1 MTNNLRNNML
11 TSLTSIFN
19 NEINEINFNTK
30 NKENRLS
37 DTLMDINELKVDMDT
52 ILMNAKNDKRFYKL
66 LNLCIKYDIHLFNQ
80 HNNNCILLK
89 IEQLLYQTCQKQK
102 NLINELSSKISN
114 INININN
121 NSLIVTIENIYCQYK
136 KKFKDI
142 DIINYILDNIYD
154 DSSLQILCCI
164 SLKNNLSSSSS
175 LSPSSNKTKT
185 KVLNNILETG
195 KKEKYI
201 AVYSN

>member
-19 NEINEINFNTK
+19 NEIDEIK
-30 NKENRLS
+30 NKDNIIS
-37 DTLMDINELKVDMDT
+37 DTLIYNNELKVDMET

-80 HNNNCILLK
+80 LNNNYILLK
-89 IEQLLYQTCQKQK
+89 IEKLLYQTCLKQK
-102 NLINELSSKISN
+102 NLVNELSLQISN
-114 INININN
+114 INLNIYN
-121 NSLIVTIENIYCQYK
+121 NSLLSTIENIYCQYK

-142 DIINYILDNIYD
+142 DIINYILENIYD
-154 DSSLQILCCI
+154 DSSLQILCCVNT
-164 SLKNNLSSSSS
+164 SNNLSSSSDNAN
-175 LSPSSNKTKT
+175 LSSNKTKN
-185 KVLNNILETG
+185 KVLPNVLELG
-195 KKEKYI
+195 KKDKYI